1 MTDIKITS
9 FDGGITVSGC
19 VPFDAAKTFD
29 CGQAF
34 LIEADENGELSGT
47 ACGKNLRIRQSSPD
61 SFDMLGT
68 TEEEFASLWRNYL
81 DLDADYTSA
90 NEAILSCTAESSRD
104 VMKSAI
110 ECGSGIRILRQD
122 PWETLVSFIISQNN
136 NIPRIR
142 KILRTLYSQCG
153 RFPTAEDLIAIGEK
167 GLYELKTGFRAKYL
181 SDAARKYL
189 SGDVDF
195 DAIIHSDDYSFC
207 TSELEKICG
216 VGPKVSACVLLF
228 GFHKTDAFPVDVWM
242 KKVIDRHFGGVL
254 DTKAY
259 GTHAGLAQQYLFY
272 YERWVNSAAQ

>member
-1 MTDIKITS
+1 MADIKITS
-9 FDGGITVSGC
+9 FDKGITVSGC

-34 LIEADENGELSGT
+34 LIESDENGDLVGT
-47 ACGKNLRIRQSSPD
+47 ACGKNIHIRQTSPD

-68 TEEEFASLWRNYL
+68 DEGEFQSLWRSYL
-81 DLDADYTSA
+81 DLDDDYISA
-90 NEAILSCTAESSRD
+90 NDEILTRTAESSRN

-122 PWETLVSFIISQNN
+122 PWETLVSFIVSQNN

-142 KILRTLYSQCG
+142 KILRTLYSING
-153 RFPTAEDLIAIGEK
+153 RFPTADDLVSLGEA

-181 SDAARKYL
+181 NDAANRYL

-195 DAIIHSDDYSFC
+195 GKIKKSDDYGVC
-207 TSELEKICG
+207 AAELEKICG

-259 GTHAGLAQQYLFY
+259 GSYAGLAQQYLFY
-272 YERWVNSAAQ
+272 YERWVNDAAQ

>member
-1 MTDIKITS
+1 MADIKITS
-9 FDGGITVSGC
+9 FDKGITVSGC

-34 LIEADENGELSGT
+34 LIETDENGDLVGT
-47 ACGKNLRIRQSSPD
+47 ACGKNIHIRQTSPD
-61 SFDMLGT
+61 SFDMFGT
-68 TEEEFASLWRNYL
+68 DEGEFQSLWRSYL
-81 DLDADYTSA
+81 DLDDDYIGA
-90 NEAILSCTAESSRD
+90 NDEILIRTAESSRS

-122 PWETLVSFIISQNN
+122 PWETLVSFIVSQNN

-142 KILRTLYSQCG
+142 KILRTLYSING
-153 RFPTAEDLIAIGEK
+153 RFPTADDLVSLGEA

-181 SDAARKYL
+181 NDAANRYL

-195 DAIIHSDDYSFC
+195 DKIKKSDDYGVC
-207 TSELEKICG
+207 AAELEKICG

-259 GTHAGLAQQYLFY
+259 GNYAGLAQQYLFY
-272 YERWVNSAAQ
+272 YERWINDAAQ